1 MKQVDAYIDSLPED
15 KHELGGMI
23 REIILSEVPGI
34 EERFSYK
41 LPFYHYFGIFCYINS
56 IPGGFD
62 IGFCRGRDLVDAFPQ
77 LERRDRAVMA
87 SISIFNKKDIER
99 LELRRILSVAAA
111 WNEEAK
117 KLGISVLSKPKK
129 AKVKSKKSKG
139 KSKK

>member
-1 MKQVDAYIDSLPED
+1 MKQVDAYIDALPD
-15 KHELGGMI
+15 GKRELGATI
-23 REIILSEVPGI
+23 REIILSEVPDI
-34 EERFSYK
+34 EERFSFK

-77 LERRDRAVMA
+77 LERRNRAVMA
-87 SISIFNKKDIER
+87 SISIYNKKDIER

-117 KLGISVLSKPKK
+117 RLGISVLSKK
-129 AKVKSKKSKG
+129 KKSKP
-139 KSKK
+139 KKKK

>member
-1 MKQVDAYIDSLPED
+1 MKQVDAFIDALPDD
-15 KHELGGMI
+15 KRELCATI

-41 LPFYHYFGIFCYINS
+41 LPFYHYYGIFCYINS

-87 SISIFNKKDIER
+87 SISIYNKKDIER

-117 KLGISVLSKPKK
+117 KLGISVLSKQKK
-129 AKVKSKKSKG
+129 SKSKK
-139 KSKK
+139 KK